1 MRARKYPL
9 QPLAKRREEQV
20 KEAMQGLAAAV
31 GDRAKAEEVRRR
43 ADQAR
48 AGHESMAERV
58 RAAEHRSLEEGGLR
72 ADDLAGVHAWESRV
86 DEERKAIEAQA
97 QRARSLETAACDR
110 ERAAQGHVAARRADA
125 DAVAKDRVRWEDG
138 ERKVAEKKEEEET
151 AEAFRR
157 ER

>member
-20 KEAMQGLAAAV
+20 TAAMKGLATAV
-31 GDRAKAEEVRRR
+31 ADRAKAEEGRRR

-58 RAAEHRSLEEGGLR
+58 RNAEQRSLEEGGLR
-72 ADDLAGVHAWESRV
+72 AADLARVHAWEVRV
-86 DEERKAIEAQA
+86 DEERRVIEAQA
-97 QRARSLETAACDR
+97 QRARGLESAAGDR
-110 ERAAQGHVAARRADA
+110 ERAAQGEVAARRADA
-125 DAVAKDRVRWEDG
+125 DAVAKDRVRWEG
-138 ERKVAEKKEEEET
+138 NERKVAEKKEEEEM